1 MAKTGLVYSP
11 RYLQHFTGTVEGHK
25 RLQTIMDVLQEY
37 RIADKLIKVEPY
49 LAPLDIVQQVHSTK
63 YLNALAG
70 FAAKG
75 GGTWA
80 EETIVSRESYEIA
93 LLAAGGG
100 LAAIDAMMQKRV
112 DNVFAAIR
120 PPGHHASRDRGGG
133 FCLLNNVAIAAKYA
147 QQRYGVKRIFI
158 LDWDVHHG
166 NGLQSIFYD
175 DPSVLYFSIHQDEIY
190 PRTGLADE
198 CGEGQGEGFTVNV
211 PIPRQSGDAGYC
223 YILSKL
229 VTPILKAY
237 KPDIILIA
245 AGFDSHFY
253 DPLGS
258 LEVTTQ
264 GYTRMTS
271 ILQNLASQICGGCL
285 AAFLE
290 GGYDLGS
297 VGYSVAAMLS
307 TMAGLNIQVN
317 DLIEPPPDIVRPQT
331 ELRIYNSIEIQKKYW
346 KL

>member
-1 MAKTGLVYSP
+1 MAKTGFVYSP
-11 RYLQHFTGTVEGHK
+11 RYLQHFTGTVEGHQ

-37 RIADKLIKVEPY
+37 KIADKLTKIEPY
-49 LAPLDIVQQVHSTK
+49 IAPLDIVEQVHSPN
-63 YLNALAG
+63 YVNALAG

-80 EETIVSRESYEIA
+80 EETIVSRESYEVA

-100 LAAIDAMMQKRV
+100 LAAIDAVMQKRV
-112 DNVFAAIR
+112 DNVFAIIR
-120 PPGHHASRDRGGG
+120 PPGHHASREKGGG

-147 QQRYGVKRIFI
+147 QQRFGLKKIFI

-175 DPSVLYFSIHQDEIY
+175 DPSVLYFSIHQDGIY
-190 PRTGLADE
+190 PRTGLSNE
-198 CGEGQGEGFTVNV
+198 CGEGPGEGFTVNV
-211 PIPRQSGDAGYC
+211 PIPRQTGDAGYY
-223 YILSKL
+223 YIFNKL
-229 VTPILKAY
+229 VEPILKEFE
-237 KPDIILIA
+237 PDIILIA

-258 LEVTTQ
+258 LEVTTH
-264 GYTRMTS
+264 GYTCMTAR
-271 ILQNLASQICGGCL
+271 LQKIASQICGGRL
-285 AAFLE
+285 AAFME

-307 TMAGLNIQVN
+307 TMAGLDIQVN
-317 DLIEPPPDIVRPQT
+317 ELIEPPPDIIRPQT
-331 ELRIYNSIEIQKKYW
+331 KARIDDSIETQKHYW